1 MTNRNANSMAT
12 HEENTERS
20 ERVKNLF
27 HKKNFSVFVK
37 DINFVHSQ
45 THFSLHFEHHHHNL
59 ATGPTPGGRAC
70 RKGQNSLRVD
80 WLIEKI
86 APILARVIE
95 LEIFIIADNSI
106 AQHIVN
112 STAAAS
118 SPSFIDHN
126 EYISSLKACMWA
138 SVKSIYEIKFF
149 GLLHN
154 VAARKFYIKP
164 RDEKIVCIG
173 MDEER
178 AA

>member
-20 ERVKNLF
+20 ERVRNLF
-27 HKKNFSVFVK
+27 HKSNFSVFVK
-37 DINFVHSQ
+37 DINFVHLQ

-59 ATGPTPGGRAC
+59 ATGPTQTGGRAC
-70 RKGQNSLRVD
+70 RKGQNSLRVG

-112 STAAAS
+112 STAATAAAS

-126 EYISSLKACMWA
+126 EYISSSEACM
-138 SVKSIYEIKFF
+138 
-149 GLLHN
+149 
-154 VAARKFYIKP
+154 
-164 RDEKIVCIG
+164 
-173 MDEER
+173 
-178 AA
+178 